1 MTYVSYTRGF
11 KPGGTNLTYGRA
23 TREELDAIFRFDAV
37 VAPPMVYRTF
47 EKETIDAFEVGLKTD
62 MLDGR
67 VRTNLAAFSYTYKN
81 LQFQATDPD
90 QFQGG
95 VANIPES
102 DSSGLEVEVKGMI
115 TDNLM
120 IDANL
125 AFIDS
130 EVSSDYEVL
139 DNVDAFQYS
148 AEGEELIRYGLRE
161 NVKGNNLAKTPESN
175 SDLSLIYETGLASG
189 NDLTAILQII
199 KRGDFMQRVSNNPV
213 VDAIDGYTVV
223 NLSVGIEYPDNYPI
237 KTLDLILLHA
247 SDTDGVNSSM
257 TDVFGVAATGIELI
271 APRQFMV
278 RVSKNF

>member
-1 MTYVSYTRGF
+1 
-11 KPGGTNLTYGRA
+11 
-23 TREELDAIFRFDAV
+23 
-37 VAPPMVYRTF
+37 
-47 EKETIDAFEVGLKTD
+47 
-62 MLDGR
+62 MLNGR
-67 VRTNLAAFSYTYKN
+67 VRTNLAAFSYAYEN

-102 DSSGLEVEVKGMI
+102 DISGLEVELKGII

-161 NVKGNNLAKTPESN
+161 NVKGNSLAKTPESN
-175 SDLSLIYETGLASG
+175 ADLSLIYETGLASG

-223 NLSVGIEYPDNYPI
+223 NLSVGIEYPDNHPI
-237 KTLDLILLHA
+237 NKLDLILLNA
-247 SDTDGVNSSM
+247 SDKDGVNSSM